1 MAMLLAETT
10 LGIGAASQLLLAVTP
25 AISRVPPRLQGGW
38 GLDTLYIYIYI
49 RYVLEHALDRKPYII
64 SS

>member
-38 GLDTLYIYIYI
+38 GLDTLYIYI